1 MLHNDTPKF
10 TIPTSTSFSKSLRLH
25 FEPEEDEP
33 RGRRIVDSR
42 TRRSRKIGDASV
54 FFFFSLHAGKVNAY
68 FWSGWLSRH
77 PRILRH
83 QHDKVRSRYLAHAAH
98 LATYTRV
105 RSRARHSFFSFLF
118 ERWVTQ
124 PARERRWDFECLESG
139 AWNSGKFEFFK
150 SVRVTFENY
159 CRTFRLFRKLFR
171 KIRCDKFC
179 QKLVSTSFCSKRF
192 WILR

>member
-10 TIPTSTSFSKSLRLH
+10 TIPTTTSFSKPSFSLSLH
-25 FEPEEDEP
+25 FEPREEDEP

-42 TRRSRKIGDASV
+42 TRRWPIAKNRIGGG
-54 FFFFSLHAGKVNAY
+54 FFSFSLSLHAGKVNAY

-105 RSRARHSFFSFLF
+105 RSRARHSFFFFSSFLF

-124 PARERRWDFECLESG
+124 PARERRWDFVCLRVG
-139 AWNSGKFEFFK
+139 CLKQGKIRIFLK
-150 SVRVTFENY
+150 VFENY
-159 CRTFRLFRKLFR
+159 CRT
-171 KIRCDKFC
+171 
-179 QKLVSTSFCSKRF
+179 V
-192 WILR
+192 

>member
-105 RSRARHSFFSFLF
+105 RSRARHSFFLFFSSVGLRNRLVSGDGISNASSRVPETAENSNFLKVF
-118 ERWVTQ
+118 ELLSRTIV
-124 PARERRWDFECLESG
+124 EHFVS
-139 AWNSGKFEFFK
+139 
-150 SVRVTFENY
+150 FEN
-159 CRTFRLFRKLFR
+159 CLGR
-171 KIRCDKFC
+171 
-179 QKLVSTSFCSKRF
+179 
-192 WILR
+192 